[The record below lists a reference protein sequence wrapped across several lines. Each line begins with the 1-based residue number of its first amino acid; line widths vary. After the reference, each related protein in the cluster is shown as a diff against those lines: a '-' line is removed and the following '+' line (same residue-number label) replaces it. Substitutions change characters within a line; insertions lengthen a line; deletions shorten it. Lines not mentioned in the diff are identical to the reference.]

1 MSLFSPSLICSLL
14 FFFFL
19 QMDATGLSDFL
30 LLLFRDQLKWRDKQM
45 PDKRGKLHVLS
56 NEFSCTMI
64 FCGFFSF
71 FWMSAAVCVFPNAA
85 NTYMIWAFC
94 CK

>member
-30 LLLFRDQLKWRDKQM
+30 LLLFRNQLKWRDKRV

-71 FWMSAAVCVFPNAA
+71 FRMSAAVCVFPNAA
-85 NTYMIWAFC
+85 NMYMIWAFC